1 MTSPTSTLTPLVPLN
16 AQERVIEPGH
26 DWRDLGL
33 RNAWRHR
40 ELLRV
45 LIWRNITVRYRQMAL
60 GMLWIVLE
68 PLALIGM
75 LFVVFGLVL
84 KVPSEGY
91 PYPIFMFAGLVPFM
105 CFSKTVNGIA
115 DSLSQNMGLISKIY
129 FPRLLLPI
137 SAAGRDLFDMM
148 VWLILLVL
156 LGWLF
161 GLTPNARML
170 LLPVFLLLPLLTAAA
185 VGLWLS
191 VLIVRFR
198 DVRHMLTIAV
208 QMLMYGSPIMYSPSM
223 VPQSLMPLYQ
233 VNPLYWA
240 IEAFRWALLGR
251 PMTMNPQFFVSIG
264 AVLVLLAGGLI
275 VFARYERF
283 SVDVQ

>member
-1 MTSPTSTLTPLVPLN
+1 MTGLSHTRNPH
-16 AQERVIEPGH
+16 ERIIEPGH
-26 DWRDLGL
+26 AWHDVGL
-33 RNAWRHR
+33 RSAWRHR

-45 LIWRNITVRYRQMAL
+45 LTWRNITVRYRQMAL

-105 CFSKTVNGIA
+105 CFSKAVNGIS
-115 DSLSQNMGLISKIY
+115 DSLAQNMGLISKIY
-129 FPRLLLPI
+129 FPRILLPI
-137 SAAGRDLFDMM
+137 SAAGRDIFDML
-148 VWLILLVL
+148 VWLILLVF
-156 LGWLF
+156 LGWRF

-185 VGLWLS
+185 IGLWLS

-223 VPQSLMPLYQ
+223 VPTKLMSLYQ
-233 VNPLYWA
+233 LNPLYWA
-240 IEAFRWALLGR
+240 IEGFRWALLGR
-251 PMTMNPQFFVSIG
+251 EATITPQLFTSIG
-264 AVLVLLAGGLI
+264 GVLVLLTGGLI
-275 VFARYERF
+275 AFARFERF

>member
-1 MTSPTSTLTPLVPLN
+1 MTSQTGTLASFAPLN
-16 AQERVIEPGH
+16 ARERIIEPGH
-26 DWRDLGL
+26 VWHDVGL

-45 LIWRNITVRYRQMAL
+45 LVWRNITVRYRQMAL

-105 CFSKTVNGIA
+105 CFSKTVNGIS

-137 SAAGRDLFDMM
+137 SAAGRDVFDMM
-148 VWLILLVL
+148 VWLILLVF

-161 GLTPNARML
+161 GLTPSARLL
-170 LLPVFLLLPLLTAAA
+170 LLPVFLLLPLFTAAA
-185 VGLWLS
+185 IGLWLS

-198 DVRHMLTIAV
+198 DVRHMLAIAV

-240 IEAFRWALLGR
+240 IEGFRWALLGR
-251 PMTMNPQFFVSIG
+251 AVSITPQFFVSIG
-264 AVLVLLAGGLI
+264 AVLALLAGGLI